1 MHRRLAAAVHALVV
15 WADWLSTTGAVA
27 INLRDGSMKNEPLH
41 AGSGPGQE
49 AWHRFGE
56 DQPESQAGHLAV
68 VFANAMGAG
77 RGCDAGDVWRD
88 FLHPVIQIGLDRGK
102 PS

>member
-27 INLRDGSMKNEPLH
+27 INLLDGSMKKEPLN

-56 DQPESQAGHLAV
+56 DQPESPGGHFAV
-68 VFANAMGAG
+68 LFANALGVG
-77 RGCDAGDVWRD
+77 PGCDAHDVW
-88 FLHPVIQIGLDRGK
+88 HPVIQIGLDSGK
-102 PS
+102 PI